1 MNIYPSHRDF
11 AESARTCERAKKNAA
26 NSELVDDGKGVTGIA
41 GAIPFP
47 FPKSG
52 LEAVWN
58 VGNAGRMYSEHATF
72 GIADV
77 YPNGTNGWGRGS
89 GGRRGGPE
97 LDSTCRSRW
106 WNESDKKIKTKGE

>member
-52 LEAVWN
+52 LEAVWH
-58 VGNAGRMYSEHATF
+58 GANAGRMDNEHATF
-72 GIADV
+72 AIADV
-77 YPNGTNGWGRGS
+77 YATGTNGWWGQRVDELMGGTEVGGTWENRG
-89 GGRRGGPE
+89 
-97 LDSTCRSRW
+97 
-106 WNESDKKIKTKGE
+106 

>member
-58 VGNAGRMYSEHATF
+58 VGNDGRMYSAHETF
-72 GIADV
+72 AIADA
-77 YPNGTNGWGRGS
+77 YPDGTDGWEIGRAAW
-89 GGRRGGPE
+89 RERV
-97 LDSTCRSRW
+97 CQW
-106 WNESDKKIKTKGE
+106 VMIA